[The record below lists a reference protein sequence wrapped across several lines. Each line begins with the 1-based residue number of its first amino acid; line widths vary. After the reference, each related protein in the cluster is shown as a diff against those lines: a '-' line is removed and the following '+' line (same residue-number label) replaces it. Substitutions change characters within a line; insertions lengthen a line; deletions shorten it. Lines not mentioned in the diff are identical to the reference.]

1 MQEIDHQHHFLI
13 QSIWDNYNKNK
24 IAMNAGEIGILEADL
39 ASMLRRGKQREEQHR
54 RLFDYNNS
62 VIDRRQEIIDAIFV
76 HD

>member
-1 MQEIDHQHHFLI
+1 
-13 QSIWDNYNKNK
+13 
-24 IAMNAGEIGILEADL
+24 MNAGEIGILEADL